1 MTNIED
7 QLNKLPKGRL
17 GLKADWRLRFVFLRL
32 RWQKRFT
39 EYSSLLVIK
48 KMAPVVIVA
57 ALLLSLVY
65 LPYYAYAS
73 EGVVKGNIL
82 YPIKQSIEKIE
93 LSLADT
99 PAKKIEVYTKLA
111 ERRLAEAEKLSE
123 KDSKTANDNLASTI
137 DNMAVL
143 TVEARAEIENELNL
157 EKKEWAI
164 NKIAQIK
171 ERQLEKMEKI
181 ANRFGLQASD
191 NLLDSLA
198 LNIDDLKKD
207 KQEKNDFTRILSEV
221 RVSTTTKD
229 YRLFSQIK
237 TEISGLATVST
248 STVIIAKPGS
258 ASIKIDQTIIAESW
272 DNANDQIAALKESLL
287 AQGVS
292 ENEFNN
298 LFNKLDDRLNKA
310 QDSINSG
317 NFMQADGLIK
327 STEAL
332 SNNAKHFLKF
342 NNKATGNIWQA
353 TSSPNQAT
361 SSINNWRNEIEKR
374 IKDMRGRSNNR

>member
-157 EKKEWAI
+157 
-164 NKIAQIK
+164 
-171 ERQLEKMEKI
+171 
-181 ANRFGLQASD
+181 
-191 NLLDSLA
+191 
-198 LNIDDLKKD
+198 
-207 KQEKNDFTRILSEV
+207 
-221 RVSTTTKD
+221 
-229 YRLFSQIK
+229 
-237 TEISGLATVST
+237 
-248 STVIIAKPGS
+248 
-258 ASIKIDQTIIAESW
+258 
-272 DNANDQIAALKESLL
+272 
-287 AQGVS
+287 
-292 ENEFNN
+292 
-298 LFNKLDDRLNKA
+298 
-310 QDSINSG
+310 
-317 NFMQADGLIK
+317 
-327 STEAL
+327 
-332 SNNAKHFLKF
+332 
-342 NNKATGNIWQA
+342 
-353 TSSPNQAT
+353 
-361 SSINNWRNEIEKR
+361 
-374 IKDMRGRSNNR
+374 